1 MSNVQQTVVGS
12 NNIFSATGDVY
23 VIHNPLPVAEVK
35 SRRELGILLQKVKT
49 FWIHGFLEKS
59 LYQMVLM
66 DLGKEARPDAIDHP
80 WDSVLELP
88 DQQPQSISTETKL
101 IDLFEQANRSFLILG
116 EPGSGKTTAL
126 LELARDLITRC
137 EKDPE
142 FGQAIPVIFNLS
154 SWADR
159 HQPLFQWMID
169 ELAQKYQV
177 PKKLGQD
184 WLEEHRILPLL
195 DGLDEVK
202 AEHRSECVGSI
213 NTYCYSYG
221 LSGLVVC
228 SRLKEYTNLPV
239 RLKLNAAIN
248 LQELSIVQVQKYL
261 SAAGPTLSGLQAA
274 ISNDDSLLSLAQSPL
289 ILSVMTLAYRNM
301 SLDELTNNTTST
313 MEERRRHLFDTYIE
327 KMFKRHG
334 SSQQPYS
341 PEQTK
346 QWLAWLAERMVQ
358 NKQSIFLIE
367 ALQPIWL
374 TDRNTRRAY
383 LLISRIVL
391 AVSFMIRY
399 WLNGLLVGIGLGL
412 FDILRFEKSDN
423 ARIRPVQPETNPSD
437 KFVKVCAKCG
447 FRNDKKAVQCA
458 NCLTNLHWA
467 KVNLGKFQG
476 TEEDTRRIGMESR
489 RSRGF
494 PVTEDYM
501 PVQATDIP
509 IQKTEYQESPSFL
522 PYFLLVTVISLFDF
536 FRIHHGFSN
545 IGDLFPVLFS
555 ATLLSGFF
563 WSKARQTDLANEIKP
578 AESVHWS
585 LRQSFKVGCVTWVLF
600 FILSSVIFIMK
611 PSSLADI
618 TNKNGSLGLVLLCVL
633 VGFLSLTITIPVSLM
648 GGLQV
653 KKVEEK
659 SNPNQGIR
667 LSIKNTLFIAA
678 VFGTI
683 TLGVE
688 LLLHSIIPSYKVN
701 ILVLVALF
709 ILWEGGLAVIQ
720 HYTLRFILWRKKHIP
735 WDYAAFLDYATDRI
749 FLRRVGG
756 GYIFIHRLMMEHF
769 ADLYKRDQ
777 SGLF

>member
-1 MSNVQQTVVGS
+1 MTDRVSNIQQTVIGS

-35 SRRELGILLQKVKT
+35 SRRELAILLQKVKT
-49 FWIHGFLEKS
+49 FWINGFLEKS

-88 DQQPQSISTETKL
+88 DQQAQVISPGTKL

-126 LELARDLITRC
+126 LELTRDLIIQC
-137 EKDPE
+137 ENDPE
-142 FGQAIPVIFNLS
+142 FGQAVPVIFNLS

-159 HQPLFQWMID
+159 RQPLFDWMID
-169 ELAQKYQV
+169 ELAQKYQI
-177 PKKLGQD
+177 PNKLGGK
-184 WLEEHRILPLL
+184 WLEELRILPLL

-202 AEHRSECVGSI
+202 AEHRSECVGAI
-213 NTYCYSYG
+213 NTYCYTYG

-228 SRLKEYTNLPV
+228 SRIKEYTNLPV

-248 LQELSIVQVQKYL
+248 LQELSIVQVHKYL
-261 SAAGPTLSGLQAA
+261 GTVGPTLSGLQAA
-274 ISNDDSLLSLAQSPL
+274 ISNDASLLSLAQSPL
-289 ILSVMTLAYRNM
+289 ILSVMTLAYRDM
-301 SLDELTNNTTST
+301 SSDELTKSTTNGP
-313 MEERRRHLFDTYIE
+313 EERRRHLFDTYID

-334 SSQQPYS
+334 SRQQPYS

-346 QWLAWLAERMVQ
+346 EWLAWLAEGMVHH
-358 NKQSIFLIE
+358 KQSIFLIE

-374 TDRNTRRAY
+374 TDQNSRRAY

-391 AVSFMIRY
+391 AVSSMFY
-399 WLNGLLVGIGLGL
+399 YPFNGLLIGIGLGV
-412 FDILRFEKSDN
+412 FDIYRFEKSGD
-423 ARIRPVQPETNPSD
+423 AKIVPVQPETNPSD

-447 FRNDKKAVQCA
+447 FRNDKNAVQCA

-489 RSRGF
+489 KSRGF
-494 PVTEDYM
+494 PVAEDYM
-501 PVQATDIP
+501 PVQAPQVST
-509 IQKTEYQESPSFL
+509 QKTVYQKPPSFW
-522 PYFLLVTVISLFDF
+522 PYFFLVTVISLLGWVCS
-536 FRIHHGFSN
+536 HHGFPN
-545 IGDLFPVLFS
+545 IGDLFSFLVS
-555 ATLLSGFF
+555 ATLVSIFF
-563 WSKARQTDLANEIKP
+563 WAKARQTDLANEVKP
-578 AESVHWS
+578 AESIHWS
-585 LRQSFKVGCVTWVLF
+585 WRQAVPGCITWFLCSIF
-600 FILSSVIFIMK
+600 FTVILIMK
-611 PSSLADI
+611 PSLLANI
-618 TNKNGSLGLVLLCVL
+618 TNKNGPLGLMLFCVL
-633 VGFLSLTITIPVSLM
+633 VGFISLVITLPVSLM
-648 GGLQV
+648 SGLQV

-659 SNPNQGIR
+659 SYPNQGIR

-678 VFGTI
+678 VFGAI
-683 TLGVE
+683 YVLAQ
-688 LLLHSIIPSYKVN
+688 LLLHALLPSYKVN
-701 ILVLVALF
+701 VLLLVSLL

-720 HYTLRFILWRKKHIP
+720 HYTLRFILWRKNHVP

-769 ADLYKRDQ
+769 ADLYRREQ
-777 SGLF
+777 